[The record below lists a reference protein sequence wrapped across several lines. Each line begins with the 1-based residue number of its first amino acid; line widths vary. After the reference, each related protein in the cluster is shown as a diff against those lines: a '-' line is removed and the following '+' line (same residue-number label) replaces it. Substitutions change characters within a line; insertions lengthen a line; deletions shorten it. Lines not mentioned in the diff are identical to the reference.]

1 MLIQWFSP
9 LLSLLHLPNY
19 GEPDAPIPKSFYLHL
34 VFDFARLLT
43 WWINLIKGA
52 VNIRQA
58 EWSSVVLWTLPAT
71 HAAVFSS
78 LGRNKGTR
86 WAGKVSS
93 ILGVCAAI
101 HCGFTLGIVIVR
113 WKYPSTSE
121 GSYSP
126 IPSTLTPTYLNLSS
140 NCPALDT
147 LPQNLFSDPDVA
159 SWRDLQTFQFGL
171 CLAFFLKTLFTDI
184 QDHISV
190 NRVKIATIIAVSSS
204 LVIPSLYQALAAWLK
219 GYPGA
224 FTQTGE
230 DGCGPLV
237 VVMMY
242 GRLGYWDVKGGIAW
256 RVVQS
261 LLAV

>member
-1 MLIQWFSP
+1 
-9 LLSLLHLPNY
+9 
-19 GEPDAPIPKSFYLHL
+19 
-34 VFDFARLLT
+34 
-43 WWINLIKGA
+43 
-52 VNIRQA
+52 
-58 EWSSVVLWTLPAT
+58 VVLWTLPAT